1 LFVGVGLWWG
11 GGGGGGCLP
20 LTTFSKE
27 VPWLLGGL
35 GCFYLLVTRLAVLVP
50 AWLFSCFGLLV
61 GRVPE

>member
-1 LFVGVGLWWG
+1 MA
-11 GGGGGGCLP
+11 
-20 LTTFSKE
+20 FSEE